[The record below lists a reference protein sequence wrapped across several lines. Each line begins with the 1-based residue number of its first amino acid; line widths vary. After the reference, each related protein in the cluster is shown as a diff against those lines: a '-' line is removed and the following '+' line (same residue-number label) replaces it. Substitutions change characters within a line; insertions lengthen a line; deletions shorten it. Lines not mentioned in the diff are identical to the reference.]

1 MKLEDIK
8 KEMPKT
14 PEMIHNRIQDEIK
27 KQMENEQI
35 AVFPTQNAKKT
46 KWSRTRVAAVAAVC
60 ILGVSTSAYAGS
72 KWYAMHLEKQGT
84 YQVATKISANEQSKM
99 TAIQDEIPNVKKQSG
114 NLPDGIAE

>member
-14 PEMIHNRIQDEIK
+14 PEMIHNRIQDEIR

-46 KWSRTRVAAVAAVC
+46 KWSRTRALFSPAV
-60 ILGVSTSAYAGS
+60 
-72 KWYAMHLEKQGT
+72 QF
-84 YQVATKISANEQSKM
+84 QVEHS
-99 TAIQDEIPNVKKQSG
+99 
-114 NLPDGIAE
+114 

>member
-8 KEMPKT
+8 KETPKT

-46 KWSRTRVAAVAAVC
+46 KEPVW
-60 ILGVSTSAYAGS
+60 
-72 KWYAMHLEKQGT
+72 Q
-84 YQVATKISANEQSKM
+84 QSP
-99 TAIQDEIPNVKKQSG
+99 QFVF
-114 NLPDGIAE
+114 

>member
-46 KWSRTRVAAVAAVC
+46 KWSRTRVAAVTAVC
-60 ILGVSTSAYAGS
+60 ILGVSTSVYAGS
-72 KWYAMHLEKQGT
+72 KWYAMHWKNRELIRWQQRFRPMNRAK
-84 YQVATKISANEQSKM
+84 
-99 TAIQDEIPNVKKQSG
+99 
-114 NLPDGIAE
+114 

>member
-1 MKLEDIK
+1 MKLEDTK

-14 PEMIHNRIQDEIK
+14 PEMIHNRIQDEIR

-72 KWYAMHLEKQGT
+72 NGMQCIWKNRELIRWQQRFQPMNRAK
-84 YQVATKISANEQSKM
+84 
-99 TAIQDEIPNVKKQSG
+99 
-114 NLPDGIAE
+114 

>member
-35 AVFPTQNAKKT
+35 VFQAYQQVLMPVQNGMQCIWKNRELIRWQQRFRPMNRAK
-46 KWSRTRVAAVAAVC
+46 
-60 ILGVSTSAYAGS
+60 
-72 KWYAMHLEKQGT
+72 
-84 YQVATKISANEQSKM
+84 
-99 TAIQDEIPNVKKQSG
+99 
-114 NLPDGIAE
+114 

>member
-14 PEMIHNRIQDEIK
+14 PEMIHNRIQDEIR

-46 KWSRTRVAAVAAVC
+46 KWSRTRVAAVTAVC
-60 ILGVSTSAYAGS
+60 ILGVSTRTPSKATGS
-72 KWYAMHLEKQGT
+72 NSRAR
-84 YQVATKISANEQSKM
+84 SRN
-99 TAIQDEIPNVKKQSG
+99 SG
-114 NLPDGIAE
+114 ASSPTTIWT